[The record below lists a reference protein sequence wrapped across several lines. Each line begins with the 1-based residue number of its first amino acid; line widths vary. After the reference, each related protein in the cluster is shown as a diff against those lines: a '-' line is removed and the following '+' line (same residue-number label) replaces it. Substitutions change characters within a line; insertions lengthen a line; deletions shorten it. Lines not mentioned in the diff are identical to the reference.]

1 MTEEKYSGHT
11 GNGCKN
17 EKLLDG
23 EFTKTEQIIAQLLNI
38 FNKEM

>member
-1 MTEEKYSGHT
+1 MTEAKYSGQT
-11 GNGCKN
+11 GNGYKN

-38 FNKEM
+38 FNKEK